1 MHPNMSPVALAITGA
16 MLSACVEVSSPPA
29 GSGPSAPPQ
38 LALFGTGYPNTGDPC
53 RRAGESAFT
62 ANYLDDAADLVACP
76 PSTDAGLFAFTYG
89 AQQVATLDGWYL
101 FSIPRR

>member
-1 MHPNMSPVALAITGA
+1 MRPIMTPAALAITGA
-16 MLSACVEVSSPPA
+16 MLGACVEVSSPPRGGGA
-29 GSGPSAPPQ
+29 SAPAQ
-38 LALFGTGYPNTGDPC
+38 LALFGPGYPDAGDPC

-76 PSTDAGLFAFTYG
+76 PSTDVGLFAFTYG
-89 AQQVATLDGWYL
+89 AQQVATLDGWSL